1 MLKELIDKYYLERE
15 KEKKNKD
22 RIHFWVSEV
31 GKCPRAIFFKF
42 KKAPAAELEP
52 ERIRIYDHGDF
63 IHQMVLRPLFAL
75 GKVRAAEVPI
85 PPNEIVAGRADAI
98 LSIEG
103 EPYVLDVKSIS
114 GRMSF
119 EKLEPIQEH
128 IWQVQLYMHYFKI
141 KKGILLYLNKD
152 TQEIKE
158 FVFDYDPNLAE
169 KLLNWFLKL
178 KRKIEENIVPVRLV
192 DWPRNWQCQKCEFF
206 EICKIAGEKEIFWE
220 NLKEKIE
227 NKEKEEFKNFQ

>member
-1 MLKELIDKYYLERE
+1 
-15 KEKKNKD
+15 
-22 RIHFWVSEV
+22 
-31 GKCPRAIFFKF
+31 
-42 KKAPAAELEP
+42 
-52 ERIRIYDHGDF
+52 
-63 IHQMVLRPLFAL
+63 MVLRPLFSL
-75 GKVRAAEVPI
+75 GLVRAAEISI
-85 PPNEIVAGRADAI
+85 PPTEIVAGRADAI

-158 FVFDYDPNLAE
+158 FLFDYDPNLVE
-169 KLLNWFLKL
+169 KLLDWFRKL
-178 KRKIEENIVPVRLV
+178 KRKIKENVVPIRLA
-192 DWPRNWQCQKCEFF
+192 DWPQNWQCQRCEFF
-206 EICKIAGEKEIFWE
+206 EICKIAGEKEILWE
-220 NLKEKIE
+220 NLKQKIE
-227 NKEKEEFKNFQ
+227 NKNQAKEKVENLQ